1 MWRRVQSYIKSG
13 KFYLNDFFD
22 IEFSLKFSF
31 QRALE
36 EMHLLAYVYHWDRN
50 TLWKIPCRERRLWV
64 DMIQTQKKLENN
76 SIKSSTSK
84 IPKPKR

>member
-1 MWRRVQSYIKSG
+1 
-13 KFYLNDFFD
+13 
-22 IEFSLKFSF
+22 
-31 QRALE
+31 
-36 EMHLLAYVYHWDRN
+36 MHLLAYVYHWDRN
-50 TLWKIPCRERRLWV
+50 TLWKLPCRERRLWV